1 MGKLMKP
8 TFLQLN
14 TAFLLLTALF
24 VVLGNLPRF
33 VPIAGTFGNLNASEL
48 MIYLCAAP
56 ILIKNFKRV
65 ITSRAVLFLLSINTF
80 SLGVGIYHY
89 GLAAD
94 AMFYNIRLSAM
105 ILSGFAAGVA
115 LHWIFRDD
123 IPQLTKA
130 FVITYAAATLISF
143 ALLIIYPDSTVLWL
157 KLEQMGIGFSGDPHQ
172 FRLVSTYLDP
182 NFYGTIIVL
191 PLLMA
196 TLLIQRS
203 SYFAVFLMMVIA
215 LLFSFSRSGISL
227 ALLAFGCVFGL
238 KMLSTMTQYQR
249 KRISIPPS
257 HVYFLLLSPFFVL
270 ALIYVFES
278 QIDRMVE
285 RFVTTRVDNSALS
298 RVKAFDTGTELIAQH
313 PLLGH
318 GYNFAIQHLKGNVKV
333 DSSLQMVIISYG
345 LIGTLVTILAA
356 GLWAWIISSKLKQ
369 LASPLPYLLFRKLT
383 IYTVLTLLWAG
394 HFNQIVF
401 YPFWLLPVL
410 ALFFYFDQLCVS
422 LKSPQ
427 FFRSQH
433 GKLAHS
439 F

>member
-1 MGKLMKP
+1 MKL
-8 TFLQLN
+8 TYIRLN
-14 TAFLLLTALF
+14 SAFLLLVFLF

-48 MIYLCAAP
+48 VIYLCAAP

-65 ITSRAVLFLLSINTF
+65 ITSRAVLFLLSINSF

-89 GLAAD
+89 GLVTES
-94 AMFYNIRLSAM
+94 MFYNIRLSAM

-123 IPQLTKA
+123 ITRMTKA
-130 FVITYAAATLISF
+130 FVITYGAATLFSF
-143 ALLIIYPDSTVLWL
+143 ILLIIYPDSTVLWL
-157 KLEQMGIGFSGDPHQ
+157 KLEQMGINFTGDPHQ

-182 NFYGTIIVL
+182 NFFGTIIVL

-196 TLLIQRS
+196 TLVIQRS
-203 SYFAVFLMMVIA
+203 GYLAVFLMMVVA

-238 KMLSTMTQYQR
+238 KMLSTVTQYQS
-249 KRISIPPS
+249 KRIGIAPS
-257 HVYFLLLSPFFVL
+257 HVYFLLLSPFLVL
-270 ALIYVFES
+270 ALVYVFES
-278 QIDRMVE
+278 QVDRVVE
-285 RFVTTRVDNSALS
+285 RFVTTRDDSSALS
-298 RVKAFDTGTELIAQH
+298 RLKAFDTGMDLIAQH

-318 GYNFAIQHLKGNVKV
+318 GYNFAIGHLKGGTKV
-333 DSSLQMVIISYG
+333 DSSLQMVIMSYG
-345 LIGTLVTILAA
+345 LIGTLVILLAA
-356 GLWAWIISSKLKQ
+356 SLWAWVISSKLRQ
-369 LASPLPYLLFRKLT
+369 LSSPQPSQLFRKLV
-383 IYTVLTLLWAG
+383 IYIVLTLLWAG

-427 FFRSQH
+427 FFRSRY
-433 GKLAHS
+433 GTFAHS
-439 F
+439 L